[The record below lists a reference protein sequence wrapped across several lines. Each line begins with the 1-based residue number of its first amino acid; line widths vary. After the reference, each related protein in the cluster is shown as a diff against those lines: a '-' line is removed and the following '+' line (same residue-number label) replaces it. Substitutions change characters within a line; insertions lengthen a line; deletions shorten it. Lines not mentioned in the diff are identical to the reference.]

1 MTKRVLLSL
10 AVCCFFVLSPIRAV
24 SVGEP
29 AGAVRDAGADGLI
42 DCGPGSEGTVWRIGD
57 VTARVA
63 CPDSAAGI
71 FASASLCLS
80 SGDQDPSCV
89 RVYPGPCRIVRGLAG
104 GIPFYSVESSSA
116 SGPERRSLSLVFPGG
131 TVMPVF
137 DELKASHGSPGSLG
151 DKVRL
156 EWSCEYAEAPGNVFR
171 HETTV
176 SKDTFVLRELQ
187 EEGSVFSWSGL
198 RAVTARYT
206 GGEAADSHAFTVR
219 FVTRDG
225 QPLELLT
232 LNRCLFRYLEKK
244 KKRFFSLT
252 FGECSYDMPMESGSG
267 TILLE
272 AVSLPED
279 KTVFSTQAG
288 KPYNAAVSQG
298 KGLLQ
303 ADRHGNLRMS
313 RLFSEE
319 ISGNSDLPGK
329 DEGRGRLPFLKEPGE
344 TWLWQPSYCL
354 PQGCKEKRRKRLPA
368 ERKALFRKI
377 HCRAGRFC
385 AAGA

>member
-1 MTKRVLLSL
+1 MKVTFLGTGTSCGVPVIGCQCRVCQSNDAKDKRLRCSILVETSSTRL
-10 AVCCFFVLSPIRAV
+10 
-24 SVGEP
+24 
-29 AGAVRDAGADGLI
+29 LI

-116 SGPERRSLSLVFPGG
+116 SGPERRALSLVFPGG

-156 EWSCEYAEAPGNVFR
+156 EWSCEYAGAPGNVFR

-187 EEGSVFSWSGL
+187 
-198 RAVTARYT
+198 
-206 GGEAADSHAFTVR
+206 D
-219 FVTRDG
+219 
-225 QPLELLT
+225 
-232 LNRCLFRYLEKK
+232 
-244 KKRFFSLT
+244 
-252 FGECSYDMPMESGSG
+252 
-267 TILLE
+267 
-272 AVSLPED
+272 
-279 KTVFSTQAG
+279 
-288 KPYNAAVSQG
+288 
-298 KGLLQ
+298 
-303 ADRHGNLRMS
+303 
-313 RLFSEE
+313 
-319 ISGNSDLPGK
+319 
-329 DEGRGRLPFLKEPGE
+329 
-344 TWLWQPSYCL
+344 
-354 PQGCKEKRRKRLPA
+354 
-368 ERKALFRKI
+368 
-377 HCRAGRFC
+377 
-385 AAGA
+385 

>member
-24 SVGEP
+24 SAGEP

-42 DCGPGSEGTVWRIGD
+42 DCGPGSEDTVWRIGD
-57 VTARVA
+57 VTARVT

-89 RVYPGPCRIVRGLAG
+89 RVYPGPCRIVRGHAG
-104 GIPFYSVESSSA
+104 GIPFYIVESSPA

-137 DELKASHGSPGSLG
+137 DELKASHGSPVSLG

-171 HETTV
+171 HETTAG
-176 SKDTFVLRELQ
+176 KDTFVLRELQ
-187 EEGSVFSWSGL
+187 EEGAVFSWSGL
-198 RAVTARYT
+198 RSVTARYT
-206 GGEAADSHAFTVR
+206 GGEAADSHAFAVR

-232 LNRCLFRYLEKK
+232 LNRRLFRYLEK
-244 KKRFFSLT
+244 RRSGFS
-252 FGECSYDMPMESGSG
+252 
-267 TILLE
+267 
-272 AVSLPED
+272 A
-279 KTVFSTQAG
+279 
-288 KPYNAAVSQG
+288 
-298 KGLLQ
+298 
-303 ADRHGNLRMS
+303 
-313 RLFSEE
+313 
-319 ISGNSDLPGK
+319 
-329 DEGRGRLPFLKEPGE
+329 
-344 TWLWQPSYCL
+344 
-354 PQGCKEKRRKRLPA
+354 
-368 ERKALFRKI
+368 
-377 HCRAGRFC
+377 
-385 AAGA
+385 

>member
-24 SVGEP
+24 SAGEP

-116 SGPERRSLSLVFPGG
+116 SGPERLSLSLVFPGG

-206 GGEAADSHAFTVR
+206 GGEAADSHAFAVR

-288 KPYNAAVSQG
+288 KP
-298 KGLLQ
+298 
-303 ADRHGNLRMS
+303 
-313 RLFSEE
+313 
-319 ISGNSDLPGK
+319 
-329 DEGRGRLPFLKEPGE
+329 
-344 TWLWQPSYCL
+344 
-354 PQGCKEKRRKRLPA
+354 
-368 ERKALFRKI
+368 
-377 HCRAGRFC
+377 
-385 AAGA
+385 

>member
-24 SVGEP
+24 SAGEP

-42 DCGPGSEGTVWRIGD
+42 DCGPGSEDTVWRIGD
-57 VTARVA
+57 VTARVT
-63 CPDSAAGI
+63 CPASAAGD

-80 SGDQDPSCV
+80 SGGQAPSCV
-89 RVYPGPCRIVRGLAG
+89 RVYPGPCRIVRGHAG
-104 GIPFYSVESSSA
+104 GIPFYSVESSPA

-137 DELKASHGSPGSLG
+137 DELKASHGSPVSLG
-151 DKVRL
+151 NKVRL

-171 HETTV
+171 HETTAG
-176 SKDTFVLRELQ
+176 KDTFVLHELQ

-219 FVTRDG
+219 FVTRAG
-225 QPLELLT
+225 RPLELLT
-232 LNRCLFRYLEKK
+232 LNRRVCSYLEKK
-244 KKRFFSLT
+244 KEQFFSLT
-252 FGECSYDMPMESGSG
+252 FGECSYDMPTESGSG

-279 KTVFSTQAG
+279 KTVLSTPAG
-288 KPYNAAVSQG
+288 MP
-298 KGLLQ
+298 
-303 ADRHGNLRMS
+303 
-313 RLFSEE
+313 
-319 ISGNSDLPGK
+319 
-329 DEGRGRLPFLKEPGE
+329 
-344 TWLWQPSYCL
+344 
-354 PQGCKEKRRKRLPA
+354 
-368 ERKALFRKI
+368 
-377 HCRAGRFC
+377 
-385 AAGA
+385 